1 MLKVYLEELDF
12 LLDVYILAG
21 RNGAPR
27 EEIRTEINYLI
38 DMVLFLKACNP
49 C

>member
-1 MLKVYLEELDF
+1 MLKHYLEELEF

-27 EEIRTEINYLI
+27 EDIHKEIAYLRSL
-38 DMVLFLKACNP
+38 VSFLRECGP

>member
-12 LLDVYILAG
+12 LLEVYIIAG

-27 EEIRTEINYLI
+27 EELSRDIAYLRSL
-38 DMVLFLKACNP
+38 VSFLKACNP

>member
-12 LLDVYILAG
+12 LLDVYVIAG

-27 EEIRTEINYLI
+27 EEIKLEIAYLRSL
-38 DMVLFLKACNP
+38 VRFLKACNP

>member
-12 LLDVYILAG
+12 LVEVYIIAG

-27 EEIRTEINYLI
+27 EEIKLEITYLRSL
-38 DMVLFLKACNP
+38 VRFLRECNP